1 MEVDNSN
8 SPQTRNN
15 LIPISEI
22 NNLLDSIVKIEYLY
36 IKKKMRIIVLIISSS
51 NIYLDKMKKKKR
63 KK

>member
-22 NNLLDSIVKIEYLY
+22 NNFLDSIVKIEYVY
-36 IKKKMRIIVLIISSS
+36 IKKN
-51 NIYLDKMKKKKR
+51 NI
-63 KK
+63 